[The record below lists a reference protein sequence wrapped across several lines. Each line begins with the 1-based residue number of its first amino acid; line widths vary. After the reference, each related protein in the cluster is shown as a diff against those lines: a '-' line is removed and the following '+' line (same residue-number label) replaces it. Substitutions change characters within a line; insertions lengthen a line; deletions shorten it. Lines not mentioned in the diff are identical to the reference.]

1 MISFMSLRGS
11 GRSNL
16 VVAGQ
21 RSAHPPQIA
30 SACRKRLLAMTG
42 VALALTLLACA
53 PAAAPSGGAESR
65 LASGSS
71 ELPQE
76 WTDAVAKAKEEGK
89 VVVVMGGAASR
100 TWRPLFEKFRARFG
114 IDVEA
119 SGGGGGESADRV
131 LAERQAGVYSVDVW
145 MTGLTTTNSRII
157 PAGGLEPI
165 NNTFILPEV
174 KDDSKWWQGRKWYG
188 DIEQKYIFLFNGSPT
203 PDIAYNTNLVKNPDE
218 IKSYFDLL
226 DPKWKG
232 KITGIDPT
240 IEGVGAIYAFYHLNP
255 QVGTDYL
262 RRMFKEQDITF
273 YRDLRQAAESLA
285 QGKFSIFMF
294 EGSGRIEVENLKNQG
309 LPVEFIYRPL
319 KEGNRLAAGGA
330 ATISMMSKAAHP
342 NAAKV
347 FINWALSKEGQ
358 EAANEV
364 SDTDA
369 SLREDVSMEKIRPE
383 YRREPGANYLFY
395 DADPKF
401 QAFLNE
407 VLKLDAQ
414 LLQEAGKR

>member
-1 MISFMSLRGS
+1 MMRQLSA
-11 GRSNL
+11 
-16 VVAGQ
+16 VVALVTLL
-21 RSAHPPQIA
+21 
-30 SACRKRLLAMTG
+30 LLAG
-42 VALALTLLACA
+42 CAPGAGA
-53 PAAAPSGGAESR
+53 PAAPEQSR
-65 LASGSS
+65 LAAPSD
-71 ELPQE
+71 ELPAE
-76 WTDAVAKAKEEGK
+76 WNDTLAKAKQEGK

-100 TWRPLFEKFRARFG
+100 TWRPLFEKFKARFG

-131 LAERQAGVYSVDVW
+131 LAERQAGVYTVDIW

-157 PAGGLEPI
+157 PAGGLDPI
-165 NNTFILPEV
+165 NDTFLLPEV
-174 KDDSKWWQGRKWYG
+174 KDNSKWWQGRKWYG
-188 DIEQKYIFLFNGSPT
+188 DIEQKYILLFNGSPT

-273 YRDLRQAAESLA
+273 YRDLRQAAEGLA
-285 QGKFSIFMF
+285 QGKFSLFMF

-330 ATISMMSKAAHP
+330 ATISIMNKASHP

-347 FINWALSKEGQ
+347 FIN
-358 EAANEV
+358 
-364 SDTDA
+364 
-369 SLREDVSMEKIRPE
+369 
-383 YRREPGANYLFY
+383 
-395 DADPKF
+395 
-401 QAFLNE
+401 
-407 VLKLDAQ
+407 
-414 LLQEAGKR
+414 